1 KWVDRDC
8 NAALNLQRAGES
20 KWRPLELCR
29 WPHRARLTTKGKEH
43 PALGFK
49 KLRDRAPKAQAQQPV
64 AQNCVLYHQ
73 VNSAQRAH
81 MAMYAETNGLQGGAE
96 QDTGADGGR
105 VLLSGCKGETHTA
118 KQGFKQLFR
127 RLRSMFKPERL
138 DNKEDFTLD
147 NLKQAAILVFGC
159 PRECFTKADFEV
171 LKKYVA
177 QGGSVLVLLQEGGE
191 TKLGTNINYWL
202 EEYGLSFNSDAVVRT
217 THFKY
222 LHPKEVLISDGIL
235 NRGVLAAIGKSP
247 GSELDEDFRAAK
259 ARAAFDGTG
268 LDFVYPHGST
278 LSVLK
283 PAIPV
288 LSSGRIAYPMNRPL
302 GAVWSAPNSGRIC
315 VLGSVHLFDDKYID
329 KEENS
334 KLMEFVFKWLRP
346 GSKVALNLVDA
357 EEPDVSDLKFLPD
370 TASLASKFKGCLQEG
385 EEIPRDWMSL
395 FDDSLFKLDT
405 RLIPDAVALYDK
417 LNVKK
422 APLSLIPPQASTA
435 GSFARPGHPFPDA
448 VYLPTLLYL
457 PTLPLLW
464 PSVTILLPCHPSTW
478 SATQFETPLPPLQPA
493 VFPPA
498 IREPPPPALELFD
511 LDENFASEH
520 NRLAYL
526 TNKCFGD
533 ADLEYY
539 IAEAGH
545 ILGINSGQATSARQV
560 LSEVFRRIARCKM
573 TGEGSGMPYSP
584 NRSIPLQPNSFA
596 CMA

>member
-1 KWVDRDC
+1 
-8 NAALNLQRAGES
+8 
-20 KWRPLELCR
+20 
-29 WPHRARLTTKGKEH
+29 
-43 PALGFK
+43 
-49 KLRDRAPKAQAQQPV
+49 
-64 AQNCVLYHQ
+64 
-73 VNSAQRAH
+73 

-422 APLSLIPPQASTA
+422 APLSLIPPQ
-435 GSFARPGHPFPDA
+435 
-448 VYLPTLLYL
+448 
-457 PTLPLLW
+457 
-464 PSVTILLPCHPSTW
+464 
-478 SATQFETPLPPLQPA
+478 FETPLPPLQPA

-584 NRSIPLQPNSFA
+584 NRSIPLQPNSFGGA
-596 CMA
+596 DHLDLLQ